1 MGDIF
6 SLKQVQNRITVLA
19 GESVMLAKRHGVD
32 LSSFFDG
39 VRNSAGNSYVF
50 ETEVP
55 LIYNGTY
62 DPGFTIDLHCK
73 VTDDPETEKWI
84 KIGCVI

>member
-1 MGDIF
+1 
-6 SLKQVQNRITVLA
+6 
-19 GESVMLAKRHGVD
+19 MLAKRHNID
-32 LSSFFDG
+32 LSAFFDG

-73 VTDDPETEKWI
+73 VKVIHYFMLFSSMSPP
-84 KIGCVI
+84 IGDSNIQRFCCIMISERI

>member
-1 MGDIF
+1 
-6 SLKQVQNRITVLA
+6 
-19 GESVMLAKRHGVD
+19 MLAKRHNID
-32 LSSFFDG
+32 LSAFFDG

-73 VTDDPETEKWI
+73 VKFI
-84 KIGCVI
+84 FIFFFVRKKIMAPLSWNLKVL

>member
-1 MGDIF
+1 
-6 SLKQVQNRITVLA
+6 
-19 GESVMLAKRHGVD
+19 MLAKRHGVD
-32 LSSFFDG
+32 LSPFFDG

-55 LIYNGTY
+55 LIFNGTY

-73 VTDDPETEKWI
+73 VTSIETALNTFKNGNSDPKSNT
-84 KIGCVI
+84 

>member
-1 MGDIF
+1 
-6 SLKQVQNRITVLA
+6 
-19 GESVMLAKRHGVD
+19 MLAKRHNID
-32 LSSFFDG
+32 LSAFFDG

-73 VTDDPETEKWI
+73 VEFNLFPKSSCFSSETK
-84 KIGCVI
+84 

>member
-1 MGDIF
+1 
-6 SLKQVQNRITVLA
+6 
-19 GESVMLAKRHGVD
+19 MLAKRHNID
-32 LSSFFDG
+32 LSAFFDG

-73 VTDDPETEKWI
+73 VKVIQILMKTTITFTTSP
-84 KIGCVI
+84 IGPLV

>member
-1 MGDIF
+1 
-6 SLKQVQNRITVLA
+6 
-19 GESVMLAKRHGVD
+19 MLAKRHNID
-32 LSSFFDG
+32 LSAFFDG

-73 VTDDPETEKWI
+73 VK
-84 KIGCVI
+84 VIHILIQKLLSLTISHMGRSTLE

>member
-1 MGDIF
+1 
-6 SLKQVQNRITVLA
+6 
-19 GESVMLAKRHGVD
+19 MLAKRHNID
-32 LSSFFDG
+32 LSAFFDG

-73 VTDDPETEKWI
+73 VKVISII
-84 KIGCVI
+84 KPPITKLDHNYINDES

>member
-1 MGDIF
+1 
-6 SLKQVQNRITVLA
+6 
-19 GESVMLAKRHGVD
+19 MLAKRHNID
-32 LSSFFDG
+32 LSAFFDG

-73 VTDDPETEKWI
+73 VK
-84 KIGCVI
+84 VIYVLIQKLLSLTILHMGRSTLE

>member
-1 MGDIF
+1 MVDRVPLDPFIVF
-6 SLKQVQNRITVLA
+6 ETKPLFKVLS
-19 GESVMLAKRHGVD
+19 GESVMLAKRHNID
-32 LSSFFDG
+32 LSAFFDG

-73 VTDDPETEKWI
+73 VKFSCFPP
-84 KIGCVI
+84 

>member
-1 MGDIF
+1 
-6 SLKQVQNRITVLA
+6 
-19 GESVMLAKRHGVD
+19 MLAKRHNID
-32 LSSFFDG
+32 LSAFFDG

-73 VTDDPETEKWI
+73 VK
-84 KIGCVI
+84 VN